1 MKTIKINWG
10 AGIAAVYIGF
20 VAMILVLVCMS
31 AGQKIDLVTDH
42 YYDEELRFQDK
53 IDKIKRADSLSQP
66 LTWEVTNNGLA
77 IHYPKMLDDHAISG
91 NINLYCPSNDKNDR
105 SFKVV
110 SAGNEQFI
118 PFSNV
123 PDARYKVQIDWK
135 SSETTYWNEG
145 VIVTNRSG
153 K

>member
-20 VAMILVLVCMS
+20 VAMILVLVGMS
-31 AGQKIDLVTDH
+31 TSQKIDLVTDH

-53 IDKIKRADSLSQP
+53 IDKVKRTDLLPQP

-77 IHYPKMLDDHAISG
+77 IHYPKMLNDQTISG
-91 NINLYCPSNDKNDR
+91 KINLYCPSNNKNDR
-105 SFKVV
+105 SFDIM
-110 SAGNEQFI
+110 SNGNEQFI
-118 PFSNV
+118 PFSQV

-135 SSETTYWNEG
+135 SGETTYWNEG
-145 VIVTNRSG
+145 VMVTNHAG